1 MTSTDTRRTAMR
13 IAPAA
18 LAQKVAQQLKRHGRN
33 GGSRVLLIRAE
44 PHWDGEPT
52 LRLPDGQ
59 DVTVVAC
66 VSPLAVWEQVST
78 YRIGS
83 PLVILSDLTD
93 AELGPGVR
101 SLLFRNKGIQIEPW
115 GLIAD
120 WFGAQQVDPR
130 LENEGW
136 AGQALIDAAPAA
148 GWPKLSGTILNRD
161 VALSCLT
168 VSRFTLDI
176 EPDDLDAA
184 ALLRWTLQSDAQAAL
199 DVLPDQERAGLEKW
213 LADRFQS
220 AARAIVALGRAD
232 RVRDALPLGLVCR
245 ALWDPANPDAT
256 RAKGQVDQYFQD
268 PDMTD
273 REVTAF
279 AVVAEQVTVELMAG
293 ASGQDAHLVQHVL
306 ARAEDLLIQFRA
318 EDAARY
324 SAVMRSG
331 FDSRIRHVADAL
343 QAALAAPGRASEVTA
358 AVDTLA
364 DHHLARV
371 QRHRVERAR
380 MAARLLGWLASDAT
394 VTGVVSAVDCQVT
407 EWGWADLA
415 AGHVW
420 AGDDADPRLQA
431 AYRALY
437 ERVRLR
443 RRDLDHAF
451 AQRLATWTPDREAL
465 VVESVL
471 SMVVAPLRR
480 QTGPQPLVIVL
491 DGMSAAV
498 AAEVGQ
504 ELAEHGWAEYDPLPG
519 GDPIR
524 RGVVAALPTLTSVS
538 RTSLLAGALRTGA
551 QAEERAG
558 FERNPAWRGRPARL
572 FHKSEVHGQA
582 GATLGPDLAEA
593 LGDPGTLVGVV
604 INTIDDAVHH
614 GRGSADVTWHIADLG
629 PLRALLDQARY
640 DLRPVILISD
650 HGHVWERET
659 QRLNPGGDPPARY
672 RAPGGPLVDGEIEI
686 AGDRVIAEGKRIVAL
701 WDEGFRYI
709 DKKAGYHGGA
719 SLAEASIPL
728 LAFLPPGGAKVPTGW
743 RPVPDARP
751 AWWSPGA
758 VASPVTL
765 PIPVSSAPAR
775 KPGKKPREVVD
786 QAAFDIPI
794 ETPAAAPAQVTL
806 SDALFASE
814 VFEAQHALTPRRVPK
829 PKIKAVVDA
838 LVDANGVL
846 PLAVLA
852 EKAGEQPSRAAGFV
866 TTLQRIFNVDSFE
879 VLSLTDNDRSVRL
892 NVTLLRKQ
900 FGLPQ

>member
-1 MTSTDTRRTAMR
+1 MR

-18 LAQKVAQQLKRHGRN
+18 LAQKVAQQLKRHARN
-33 GGSRVLLIRAE
+33 GDGRPKVLLIRAE
-44 PHWDGEPT
+44 PYWDGEPT

-78 YRIGS
+78 HRSGP
-83 PLVILSDLTD
+83 PLVLLSDLTD

-115 GLIAD
+115 ALIAD
-120 WFGAQQVDPR
+120 WFGTQQVDPR
-130 LENEGW
+130 LEKEGW

-168 VSRFTLDI
+168 VSRFSLDI

-184 ALLRWTLQSDAQAAL
+184 ALQRWTLQPTAQAAL
-199 DVLPDQERAGLEKW
+199 DLLPDLERAGLEEW
-213 LADRFQS
+213 LVDRFQS
-220 AARAIVALGRAD
+220 TARAIAALGRVD
-232 RVRDALPLGLVCR
+232 RVQDALPLGLVCR
-245 ALWDPANPDAT
+245 ALWDAGNPDAT

-268 PDMTD
+268 PSMTD

-279 AVVAEQVTVELMAG
+279 AAVAEQVTVDLMAG
-293 ASGQDAHLVQHVL
+293 TTSQDAHLVQHVL
-306 ARAEDLLIQFRA
+306 ARAEDLLVQFRA

-343 QAALAAPGRASEVTA
+343 QAALAAPARAAEVSA
-358 AVDTLA
+358 AVDALA
-364 DHHLARV
+364 GHHLAQA

-380 MAARLLGWLASDAT
+380 MAVRLLGWLAVDAA
-394 VTGVVSAVDCQVT
+394 VTGVVAAVDRQVT
-407 EWGWADLA
+407 EWGWVDLA
-415 AGHVW
+415 ASHVW

-443 RRDLDHAF
+443 RRGLDQAF
-451 AQRLATWTPDREAL
+451 AQRLAAWTPDRDAL

-471 SMVVAPLRR
+471 STVVAPLRR
-480 QTGPQPLVIVL
+480 QTGPQPLLIVL

-504 ELAEHGWAEYDPLPG
+504 ELAEHGWTEYDPLAG
-519 GDPIR
+519 GDPTR
-524 RGVVAALPTLTSVS
+524 RGVVAALPTLTAVS
-538 RTSLLAGALRTGA
+538 RTSLLSGSLRTGA
-551 QAEERAG
+551 QPEERAG
-558 FERNPAWRGRPARL
+558 FESNPAWRGRPAKL
-572 FHKSEVHGQA
+572 FHKNEVHGQA

-614 GRGSADVTWHIADLG
+614 GRGSADVTWHVADLG

-672 RAPGGPLVDGEIEI
+672 RAPGGRLVDGEIEI
-686 AGDRVIAEGKRIVAL
+686 AGDRVIADGKRIVVL

-709 DKKAGYHGGA
+709 DKKAGYHGGV
-719 SLAEASIPL
+719 SLAEVSIPL

-743 RPVPDARP
+743 RPVPDPRP
-751 AWWSPGA
+751 AWWSPDVA
-758 VASPVTL
+758 ASPVAL
-765 PIPVSSAPAR
+765 PAPVSPAPTR
-775 KPGKKPREVVD
+775 KNGTKPRELPD

-794 ETPAAAPAQVTL
+794 EAPAAPAPVTL
-806 SDALFASE
+806 SGALFASDI
-814 VFEAQHALTPRRVPK
+814 FDAQHALTPRRVPK
-829 PKIKAVVDA
+829 AKIKSVVDA

-852 EKAGEQPSRAAGFV
+852 EKAGEQPGRAAGFV
-866 TTLQRIFNVDSFE
+866 TTLQRIFNVDNFE

-892 NVTLLRKQ
+892 NVTLLREQ
-900 FGLPQ
+900 FGLGPR